1 MDFELTETQMMIRD
15 TARKFADQSLRPF
28 ARERDDKG
36 EFPLDVLKEM
46 ADLGLMGVN
55 VPTKYGGVEAG
66 VISYSLA
73 MSEISAGDAAIAVTM
88 GVNNMVAEVI
98 ATFGTDDQ
106 AQTHVTKIVSGE
118 YPAGCFCLSESGAGS
133 DPQAMKTRAKKVD
146 DGWSITGS
154 KAWIT
159 SGIHAGIYLV
169 WAQTKVGE
177 KDRISVFLMDPKS
190 DGVVAGKPEK
200 KMGQHA
206 SETVSISFDNVFVT
220 DDALLGE
227 VGQGF
232 AIAMMALDGGRVG
245 IASQSLGLAEE
256 ALRLSVVYTD
266 ERQQFGRKI
275 SSFQATQFKLASMA
289 TEIEAARALTHRAA
303 WMKEKGD
310 GKFSKEASMA
320 KVYASELAC
329 RACDEAVQMHGGYG
343 YTREYLPEKLMR
355 DARVTRIYE
364 GTSEIQRI
372 VIARELLRNQRN

>member
-1 MDFELTETQMMIRD
+1 MNFELTETQAMIRD

-28 ARERDDKG
+28 ARERDDAG
-36 EFPLDVLKEM
+36 TFPLEVLKAM

-55 VPTKYGGVEAG
+55 IPEELGGVQAG
-66 VISYSLA
+66 VVSYSLA
-73 MSEISAGDAAIAVTM
+73 MSEISAGDAAIGVTM

-98 ATFGTDDQ
+98 AEFGTKEQ
-106 AQTHVTKIVSGE
+106 AQEHVPKMVSGE

-133 DPQAMKTRAKKVD
+133 DPQSMKTRAKKVEG
-146 DGWSITGS
+146 GWKITGS

-169 WAQTKVGE
+169 WAQTKVDD
-177 KDRISVFLMDPKS
+177 KDRISVFLMDPKAE
-190 DGVVAGKPEK
+190 GVTAGKPEK

-206 SETVSISFDNVFVT
+206 SETVAISFDDVFVA

-227 VGQGF
+227 IGQGF
-232 AIAMMALDGGRVG
+232 AIAMMALDGGRIG

-256 ALRLSVVYTD
+256 ALRLSLAYTD
-266 ERQQFGRKI
+266 EREQFGRKI
-275 SSFQATQFKLASMA
+275 SSFQATQFKLATMA

-303 WMKEKGD
+303 FLKEKGNV
-310 GKFSKEASMA
+310 KFTKEASMA

-329 RACDEAVQMHGGYG
+329 RACDAAVQMHGGYG
-343 YTREYLPEKLMR
+343 YTREYLPEKLVR

-372 VIARELLRNQRN
+372 VIARELLKNQRN

>member
-1 MDFELTETQMMIRD
+1 MDFELSETQRLVRD

-28 ARERDDKG
+28 ARERDDKA
-36 EFPLDVLKEM
+36 EFPLEVFKEM
-46 ADLGLMGVN
+46 AALGLMGVN
-55 VPTKYGGVEAG
+55 ISGELGGSEAG
-66 VISYSLA
+66 VVSYSLA

-98 ATFGTDDQ
+98 ATYGTKEQ
-106 AQTHVTKIVSGE
+106 AEEHVTKITSGE

-133 DPQAMKTRAKKVD
+133 DPQSMKTRATKVE
-146 DGWSITGS
+146 GGFSISGS

-169 WAQTKVGE
+169 WAQTKIGDQ
-177 KDRISVFLMDPKS
+177 DRISVFLMDPKS
-190 DGVVAGKPEK
+190 EGVATGKPEK

-206 SETVSISFDNVFVT
+206 SETVSISFDKVFVP
-220 DDALLGE
+220 DNALLGE
-227 VGQGF
+227 LGQGF

-256 ALRLSVVYTD
+256 ALRLSIAYTD
-266 ERQQFGRKI
+266 EREQFGRKI
-275 SSFQATQFKLASMA
+275 SSFQITQFKLASMA

-303 WMKEKGD
+303 WMKEQGD
-310 GKFSKEASMA
+310 IRFSKEASMA

-372 VIARELLRNQRN
+372 VIARELLKNLRN

>member
-1 MDFELTETQMMIRD
+1 MDFELTETQTMIRD

-36 EFPLDVLKEM
+36 EFPLAVLKEM

-55 VPTKYGGVEAG
+55 VPAEYGGVEAG
-66 VISYSLA
+66 VVSYSLA

-98 ATFGTDDQ
+98 AQFGTPEQ
-106 AQTHVTKIVSGE
+106 AQKHVPKIVSGE

-133 DPQAMKTRAKKVD
+133 DPQGMKTRAKKVEG
-146 DGWSITGS
+146 GWSITGS

-169 WAQTKVGE
+169 WAQTQVGE
-177 KDRISVFLMDPKS
+177 SDRISVFLMDPKAE
-190 DGVVAGKPEK
+190 GVAAGKPEK

-206 SETVSISFDNVFVT
+206 SETVSISFDSVLVD

-256 ALRLSVVYTD
+256 ALRLSLAYTD
-266 ERQQFGRKI
+266 EREQFGRKI
-275 SSFQATQFKLASMA
+275 SSFQATQFKLATMA
-289 TEIEAARALTHRAA
+289 TEIEAARALTLRAA
-303 WMKEKGD
+303 FLKEEGK

-372 VIARELLRNQRN
+372 VIARELLKNQRS